1 MTPRRQGRRRRG
13 GFTLVEVVV
22 AMLILGS
29 ALLGMALFVSGMAH
43 SASDSRLLGTANELA
58 ADRIETI
65 KTSTSYATLATDFQG
80 TETSIPGSDY
90 TGFTRQTI
98 IKHLGGSSPSDSVDY
113 MVVTVIV
120 FNPAISDTVRK
131 TTVIA
136 SF

>member
-1 MTPRRQGRRRRG
+1 MIPSPRLRRPRA

-29 ALLGMALFVSGMAH
+29 ALLGMALFVSRMAH
-43 SASDSRLLGTANELA
+43 SASESRLLGVAEELA

-65 KTSTSYATLATDFQG
+65 KTSTSYATLAGDFQG
-80 TETSIPGSDY
+80 TETSIPGIDHAGY
-90 TGFTRQTI
+90 TRQTI
-98 IKHLGGSSPSDSVDY
+98 IKHVGGPADSVDY
-113 MVVTVIV
+113 TVVTVV
-120 FNPAISDTVRK
+120 VSNPAISDTVRK

>member
-1 MTPRRQGRRRRG
+1 MPDRRRRRRRG

-43 SASDSRLLGTANELA
+43 SATNSRLLGVANELA

-65 KTSTSYATLATDFQG
+65 KTSTSYATLGADYQG
-80 TETSIPGSDY
+80 TETSIPGGNFA
-90 TGFTRQTI
+90 GFTRQTI
-98 IKHLGGSSPSDSVDY
+98 IQHVGGGVADSVDY
-113 MVVTVIV
+113 KVVTVIV
-120 FNPAISDTVRK
+120 FNPVISDTVRK

>member
-1 MTPRRQGRRRRG
+1 MPHRGPHRGRA

-43 SASDSRLLGTANELA
+43 SATDSRLIGTANELA

-65 KTSTSYATLATDFQG
+65 KTSTSYATLGADFQG
-80 TETSIPGSDY
+80 TETSIPGGDY
-90 TGFTRQTI
+90 AGFTRRTI
-98 IKHLGGSSPSDSVDY
+98 IKHVGGSPTDSVDY
-113 MVVTVIV
+113 TVVTVLV
-120 FNPAISDTVRK
+120 SDPAISDTVRK

>member
-1 MTPRRQGRRRRG
+1 MTLHQRRGRGRG

-43 SASDSRLLGTANELA
+43 SASTSRLLGTANELA
-58 ADRIETI
+58 ANRIETI
-65 KTSTSYATLATDFQG
+65 KTSTSYATLGTDFQG
-80 TETSIPGSDY
+80 TESPIPGGDY
-90 TGFTRQTI
+90 AGFTRQTI
-98 IKHLGGSSPSDSVDY
+98 IKHVGGSPSDSVDY

-120 FNPAISDTVRK
+120 SNPAIRDTVRK

>member
-1 MTPRRQGRRRRG
+1 MLLRRRQRRRG

-43 SASDSRLLGTANELA
+43 SASDARLLGIADELA
-58 ADRIETI
+58 ADRIEAI
-65 KTSTSYATLATDFQG
+65 KTSASYRTLGADYQA
-80 TETSIPGSDY
+80 TETAIPGGDY
-90 TGFTRQTI
+90 AGFTRQTLI
-98 IKHLGGSSPSDSVDY
+98 QHVGGGVADSVDY
-113 MVVTVIV
+113 TVVTVIV
-120 FNPAISDTVRK
+120 FNPVISDTVRK